1 MDMNDRI
8 SRRELLRGVFAGAFV
23 SSIAG
28 IIELARTVD
37 SEVYAAEAVKLID
50 EQKDYS
56 ARALGFFH
64 DGSKTKRTDA
74 KERCGTCKQFKKVAV
89 VDGVEVGKCSLLAK
103 GLVKQTGWC
112 RSYLKD
118 ETLYKKA

>member
-1 MDMNDRI
+1 MDRNDKL
-8 SRRELLRGVFAGAFV
+8 SRREVLKRIVASTVVGG
-23 SSIAG
+23 IAG
-28 IIELARTVD
+28 VTGVVGSLC
-37 SEVYAAEAVKLID
+37 SEAQAAEAVKLID

-64 DGSKTKRTDA
+64 DGSKTKRNDP
-74 KERCGTCKQFKKVAV
+74 KEKCGNCKQFKKAAL

-103 GLVKQTGWC
+103 GLVKSSGWC

-118 ETLYKKA
+118 EALYKKS